1 MKFRIRA
8 RNPKTHQ
15 AHHFEVESAS
25 PGGARHKVENAGL
38 IPSSIEPVAD
48 PDPPPESAAP
58 ESHPPPTPAP
68 TPAPRRRRRFVNGV
82 LLLGII
88 VAVGATVRLMLGG
101 GATTFASL
109 DASIRFDGLQFK
121 IINQDDF
128 AWHNVRLD
136 LNGGL
141 ANSGYMHRPGTLVA
155 GQAYTAPVIAFTDEG
170 GSRFSIITD
179 SPRQMTI
186 TCKLD
191 DGQTARYTRRW
202 N

>member
-8 RNPKTHQ
+8 RNPKTQQ

-25 PGGARHKVENAGL
+25 RGDARHKVEDAGL
-38 IPSSIEPVAD
+38 VPSSIEPVAA
-48 PDPPPESAAP
+48 PDAPPEAAAP
-58 ESHPPPTPAP
+58 ESHPPPP
-68 TPAPRRRRRFVNGV
+68 PAPRRRRRFVNGV
-82 LLLGII
+82 LLAGII
-88 VAVGATVRLMLGG
+88 VAVGATVKLMLGS

-109 DASIRFDGLQFK
+109 DASIRFDGFQFK
-121 IINQDDF
+121 IVNQDDF
-128 AWHNVRLD
+128 AWHDVRLD

-155 GQAYTAPVIAFTDEG
+155 GQAYTAPVTAFADEG
-170 GSRFSIITD
+170 GNRFSVITD

-186 TCKLD
+186 TCELD

>member
-1 MKFRIRA
+1 MRFRIRA

-25 PGGARHKVENAGL
+25 PGDARHKVEDAGL
-38 IPSSIEPVAD
+38 VPSRIEPVAD
-48 PDPPPESAAP
+48 PDPPAADTAP
-58 ESHPPPTPAP
+58 QSPPPPR
-68 TPAPRRRRRFVNGV
+68 PAPRRRRRLVNVV
-82 LLLGII
+82 LLLGIV
-88 VAVGATVRLMLGG
+88 VAAAATVQLMLGSR
-101 GATTFASL
+101 ATTFASL

-121 IINQDDF
+121 IVNQDDF
-128 AWHNVRLD
+128 TWHDVRLD

-141 ANSGYMHRPGTLVA
+141 ANSGYLHRPGTLVA
-155 GQAYTAPVIAFTDEG
+155 GQACTAPVTAFTDEG
-170 GSRFSIITD
+170 GNRFSIVTD

-186 TCKLD
+186 TCQLD